1 MPLVNFSNLDF
12 DQIKTSI
19 QDYLKANS
27 NFTDYDYEGSNLS
40 TIIDLLAYNTYI
52 TSYNANMVT
61 NEVFIDSATLRE
73 NVVSLARNIG
83 YVPRS
88 RKAAKATVSFSVDAS
103 NTTATTLTL
112 RAGLVLTTSSRFGN
126 TNFTFSIPSDIT
138 VPVDSTGTAYFND
151 IDVYEGTFVQQSF
164 TVSSRT
170 PDQRFTL
177 TNAGI
182 DTALLNVIVKESA
195 TSSVQ
200 RKYRQSDSLFDVTSS
215 SPVYFLQEVSDE
227 RYELLFGDGVF
238 GIKPEEPNVI
248 QVNYIITN
256 GEDGN
261 NLSSFSFSGSLVDN
275 NGSAVTNG
283 ISVVTTGQS
292 SYGGKAIESV
302 NSVKKYATQIYAS
315 QNRAVT
321 AKDYQIRALSMPTK
335 FGSIAKAYATA
346 DGTLDNNSPS
356 SILAS
361 PKALQEFT
369 DLVMSFVEKPDEEE
383 PNKESVQEEIK
394 KYLLGKTSNDNEKNN
409 PFAINLYLLGYDSD
423 KKLSTLNRAI
433 KENLKT
439 YLSEYKILTDGI
451 NINDGFI
458 INIGVEFE
466 IITFKNYK
474 N

>member
-88 RKAAKATVSFSVDAS
+88 RKAAKATVSFSVDVS
-103 NTTATTLTL
+103 STTAVTLTL
-112 RAGLVLTTSSRFGN
+112 KAGLVLTTSSRFGN
-126 TNFTFSIPSDIT
+126 TNYTFSIPSDIT
-138 VPVDSTGTAYFND
+138 VPVDSTGSAFFND
-151 IDVYEGTFVQQSF
+151 IDVYEGTFVQQTF
-164 TVSSRT
+164 TVSSRI

-182 DTALLNVIVKESA
+182 DSSLITVNVRESA
-195 TSSVQ
+195 TSTVQ
-200 RKYRQSDSLFDVTSS
+200 RKYRQSDSLFDITST

-238 GIKPEEPNVI
+238 GVKPEEPNFI
-248 QVNYIITN
+248 EVNYIICN
-256 GEDGN
+256 GENGN
-261 NLSSFSFSGSLVDN
+261 NLSNFSFSGSLVDN
-275 NGSAVTNG
+275 NGSVVTNG
-283 ISVVTTGQS
+283 ISAVNTTQS

-321 AKDYQIRALSMPTK
+321 ASDYEAIVPN
-335 FGSIAKAYATA
+335 IYAET
-346 DGTLDNNSPS
+346 
-356 SILAS
+356 
-361 PKALQEFT
+361 
-369 DLVMSFVEKPDEEE
+369 
-383 PNKESVQEEIK
+383 ESVSAFGGEDLNPPAYGKVFISIKPYNGVFLSSAIKQNIQSALK
-394 KYLLGKTSNDNEKNN
+394 KYSVAGIVPEIVDLK
-409 PFAINLYLLGYDSD
+409 YL
-423 KKLSTLNRAI
+423 
-433 KENLKT
+433 
-439 YLSEYKILTDGI
+439 
-451 NINDGFI
+451 
-458 INIGVEFE
+458 
-466 IITFKNYK
+466 
-474 N
+474 